1 MTEITKKLQEAVN
14 ILDNID
20 IYDSG
25 LNDRLSEIDLKIQD
39 LLHYIETN
47 KISILWAYKYI
58 CELKKLRLERRS
70 IKNDITVMQKFN
82 EQKNKML
89 STTNR
94 KFLMNEIYKTEKQ
107 LHTPYKNR
115 QYKDGEI
122 DDILSKRKNDI

>member
-58 CELKKLRLERRS
+58 CELKKLRLERRE
-70 IKNDITVMQKFN
+70 IKNDICIMQKFN
-82 EQKNKML
+82 EQKNKLL
-89 STTNR
+89 STSNR
-94 KFLMNEIYKTEKQ
+94 KFLMAEIYKVEKQ

-122 DDILSKRKNDI
+122 DEILKKKA

>member
-58 CELKKLRLERRS
+58 CELKKLRLERRE
-70 IKNDITVMQKFN
+70 IKNDICIMQKFN
-82 EQKNKML
+82 EQKNKLL
-89 STTNR
+89 STSNR
-94 KFLMNEIYKTEKQ
+94 KFLMAEIYKVEKQ
-107 LHTPYKNR
+107 LHAPYKNR

-122 DDILSKRKNDI
+122 DEILKKKA

>member
-1 MTEITKKLQEAVN
+1 MTEITKKLQEAVD

-39 LLHYIETN
+39 LLHYIENN

-58 CELKKLRLERRS
+58 CELKKLRLERRE
-70 IKNDITVMQKFN
+70 IKNDICIMQKFN
-82 EQKNKML
+82 EQKNKLL
-89 STTNR
+89 STPNR
-94 KFLMNEIYKTEKQ
+94 KFLMAEIYKVEKQ
-107 LHTPYKNR
+107 LCTPYKNR

-122 DDILSKRKNDI
+122 DEILKKKV

>member
-1 MTEITKKLQEAVN
+1 MMSLQDVFNE
-14 ILDNID
+14 
-20 IYDSG
+20 
-25 LNDRLSEIDLKIQD
+25 SEIIDFFNRVDK
-39 LLHYIETN
+39 ESPNTE
-47 KISILWAYKYI
+47 YI
-58 CELKKLRLERRS
+58 CELKKFRLERRS